1 MPHTVGMSP
10 VVRTARPV
18 IVAGM
23 VAALALVG
31 GDASWPAASATTR
44 VLDRADAR
52 FDVEE
57 QRRTERLGTATAKL
71 EPPDG
76 RPRLSAARAWS
87 IVGAHRAPRG
97 RKPSVRLATFVDR
110 AFGVPVGPGH
120 RLVPAATR
128 ALVWVVVVPDVP
140 VVEFGGPVLPPGV
153 KQPARRQWACPVYA
167 PVDAVT
173 GQNLGWWHDC

>member
-1 MPHTVGMSP
+1 
-10 VVRTARPV
+10 
-18 IVAGM
+18 
-23 VAALALVG
+23 VAALVLAG
-31 GDASWPAASATTR
+31 GGASWPAASAATR

-87 IVGAHRAPRG
+87 IVGAHGAPQG
-97 RKPSVRLATFVDR
+97 PKPSVRLATFVDP
-110 AFGVPVGPGH
+110 AFGVPVGPGR
-120 RLVPAATR
+120 RLVPVAKR
-128 ALVWVVVVPDVP
+128 ALVWVVVVPDVT
-140 VVEFGGPVLPPGV
+140 VEFGGPAPLPGV
-153 KQPARRQWACPVYA
+153 KRPARRQWACPMYA

-173 GQNLGWWHDC
+173 GQALGLWHHC